1 MYLKRRNQLEERI
14 TRLCIESLETRLVLT
29 SAQLSIFVDS
39 VRQDIPA
46 EIGVDANGNNLSQVR
61 TVDANGLLD
70 INPIANEPLEDIT
83 LGDFF
88 ETWRTNA
95 GVATNNADAT
105 FSASELLGNTVSGT
119 ETVQM
124 FVNGEVNVEY
134 ENYVIQEAD
143 EIFLVYGENPVV
155 SLNTNFG
162 SLIFELFPSAAPG
175 TVENFLNYVNDGR
188 YIDSFFHRSA
198 DRNGDDFVIQGG
210 GFATPSTAFTST
222 DVFTRVVT
230 DDPIQNEPN
239 QPNVRGTVA
248 MAKTSDPDSATS
260 QFFVNLSDDNTFLD
274 DPNNSGGFTVFGQV
288 LDLTNADA
296 IAALPV
302 REEVSPYNELP
313 VSESGEL
320 VVVQSIEGQGT
331 VSGVKF
337 ADADSDGNLDS
348 SEQGLG
354 AQTIFSDANGNGLL
368 DDGEVSTTTADDG
381 SYTLLLAPGNHT
393 IATLLSSTDS
403 VATRPTGGTYSVE
416 VEVGRDI
423 PDQDFGEGPESLQL
437 SAADD
442 SVEINNDV
450 TSEVIDVLAND
461 AAPEGTTITAVTQGS
476 AGGTVAIDGDQITY
490 TPSSGFVGQDT
501 FTYTI
506 DDTNGNSDTA
516 TVTVDVADPNVNAVS
531 GTVYIDHD
539 GDDVQDEN
547 EAGVPGVEIT
557 LSGDSDD
564 GDAISLTVLTA
575 DDGSYSFDA
584 VPPGTYTLT
593 QTQPEALEDGVS
605 ADGDTNE
612 IGDVAVVAGEDVTAN
627 NFAEAGIKAEYAS
640 ILWFLASN
648 GSDQDIFR
656 EMVAMAE
663 DDIGNADLAESI
675 RNGRSESGDNGDGDG
690 GGDTPSTNAAPVA
703 VDDSFDVTQDTV
715 LTVAAD
721 SGVLANDTDGDGD
734 TLTATVDSDPANGT
748 LTLQSDGGFTYTA
761 NDGFSGTD
769 TFTYVT
775 SDGTDSSSAATVTI
789 IVAEVQQ
796 GSPIAVADTY
806 STNEDETLRVVV
818 ADGLLANDSDPDG
831 DALTVSIVNT
841 TTNGTLFPSATGSFN
856 YIPTTDFSGTDS
868 FTYSVSDGQLSAEG
882 TATITV
888 VPINDDPVASDDALQ
903 TNEDEPL
910 TMNAADGLLAND
922 SDVDGDNLTAAIVD
936 SPSNGV
942 VALNG
947 DGSFTYTP
955 DADFSG
961 ADSFTYRIEDGNGG
975 SDDATANITVDSVE
989 DAPVAT
995 EDNYTV
1001 AEDEVLAIDAVMGLL
1016 ANDTDGDGD
1025 SLTASVATDPE
1036 RGSVVVESDGSFTY
1050 TPNADF
1056 FGSDSFRYVAN
1067 DGSANS
1073 EPATVSIEV
1082 TSVDDPSTIVIP
1094 QEFLDE
1100 NNPGTR
1106 SMGDPISFE
1115 ISVEDVDDSG
1125 YILQLDLEDSGIPES
1140 AAMPTI
1146 QPATGLFEWTP
1157 DSTGLFEIRVIAVNG
1172 PEAADQETFFINIV

>member
-155 SLNTNFG
+155 SLNANFG
-162 SLIFELFPSAAPG
+162 SLMFELFPSAAPG

-222 DVFTRVVT
+222 DVFTRIVT

-239 QPNVRGTVA
+239 QPNVRGTIA

-476 AGGTVAIDGDQITY
+476 AGGTVAIDGDQINY

-789 IVAEVQQ
+789 TVAEVQQ

-910 TMNAADGLLAND
+910 TLNAADGLLAND

-936 SPSNGV
+936 SPSSGV

-989 DAPVAT
+989 DAPAAT

-1016 ANDTDGDGD
+1016 ANDIDGDGD

-1067 DGSANS
+1067 DGTANS

-1125 YILQLDLEDSGIPES
+1125 YILQLDLEDSGISES